1 MTWLTSADGSGTIFA
16 ADSWTALPA
25 HVAPWRL
32 ESTRAALQIYLRQL
46 SLQRDDEMDTS
57 AAPSTPGRQL
67 FIERLMLDSDASV
80 ADDLI
85 GSFDAQGAE
94 QARRASSRS
103 AHECSYAPSPC
114 HA

>member
-1 MTWLTSADGSGTIFA
+1 M
-16 ADSWTALPA
+16 PA

-32 ESTRAALQIYLRQL
+32 ESTRAALQVYLRQL
-46 SLQRDDEMDTS
+46 SLQREDEMDTS
-57 AAPSTPGRQL
+57 IAPSTPGREL

-94 QARRASSRS
+94 QVRRGRRWNALT
-103 AHECSYAPSPC
+103 PC
-114 HA
+114 